1 VRVIEDMRPGEGG
14 NKGVM
19 VAWELW
25 LWPKLAASQA
35 ELAAS

>member
-1 VRVIEDMRPGEGG
+1 VGVVEDMRPSEGG
-14 NKGVM
+14 NEGVM

-25 LWPKLAASQA
+25 LWP